1 MPELEQKAFQK
12 RQVAYKLNIS
22 DILNGNLEKEE
33 LSGNIRLS
41 NTNVSRV
48 NIIATVIY
56 KSEEFNY
63 SSAVIDDGTGK
74 IQLRSFENSAYFS
87 KADVGDAV
95 LVIGKIREF
104 NNEKYI
110 IPEIFK
116 KVDNNKWMDARK
128 LELKDMRIIGDNT
141 NPLAKGPVEDSKI
154 NDDIFS
160 LIKKLDNGDGA
171 SFDEVIKI
179 AGSID
184 AEKILSTLLKNG
196 DVFEIKPGRLKVL
209 E

>member
-1 MPELEQKAFQK
+1 MPELEQKTFQK
-12 RQVAYKLNIS
+12 RQVAYKIRVS
-22 DILNGNLEKEE
+22 DILNVNLEKEE
-33 LSGNIRLS
+33 FSGNIRLS

-74 IQLRSFENSAYFS
+74 IQLRIFENNAYFS

-104 NNEKYI
+104 SNEKYI
-110 IPEIFK
+110 MPEIFK
-116 KVDNNKWMDARK
+116 KIEDSKWADVRK
-128 LELKDMRIIGDNT
+128 LELKNSSIIESVPKAVNES
-141 NPLAKGPVEDSKI
+141 LADSAK
-154 NDDIFS
+154 NHDVFS

-171 SFDEVIKI
+171 SFDEIVKEY
-179 AGSID
+179 GSAD
-184 AEKILSTLLKNG
+184 AEKMMNALLENG
-196 DVFEIKPGRLKVL
+196 DIFEIRPGRLKVL